1 MPVTIRD
8 YEQSLR
14 SAALCENLRIRD
26 LLDNVAVQVDGSF
39 VAGYELSGMNSY
51 YANDEARNRAKSA
64 FEALVRSLAEQSMRM
79 QICREIS
86 GGAGDL
92 IARYSR
98 EQRNSS
104 AVLQMLDRA
113 RTDQWRRK
121 EATGLYIQHH
131 LHAYFIWNPR
141 THHQSP
147 EFEWK
152 RNKRPSSSWSLS
164 ATKGIERTRREH
176 EDLLAEFESLL
187 SGVEAT
193 LEATG
198 MSVRR
203 MTHNDIFLEIKRA
216 LNPLSEDRVP
226 YRSPEDSIWYE
237 SPRSQMA
244 NVNIEDEQDDYLKIG
259 GLLYSW
265 ITLKDPPEATFPG
278 ILR

>member
-51 YANDEARNRAKSA
+51 YANDEARNRVKSA
-64 FEALVRSLAEQSMRM
+64 FEALVRSLSEQSMRM
-79 QICREIS
+79 QIRREIS

-131 LHAYFIWNPR
+131 LHA
-141 THHQSP
+141 
-147 EFEWK
+147 
-152 RNKRPSSSWSLS
+152 
-164 ATKGIERTRREH
+164 
-176 EDLLAEFESLL
+176 
-187 SGVEAT
+187 
-193 LEATG
+193 
-198 MSVRR
+198 
-203 MTHNDIFLEIKRA
+203 
-216 LNPLSEDRVP
+216 
-226 YRSPEDSIWYE
+226 
-237 SPRSQMA
+237 
-244 NVNIEDEQDDYLKIG
+244 
-259 GLLYSW
+259 
-265 ITLKDPPEATFPG
+265 
-278 ILR
+278 